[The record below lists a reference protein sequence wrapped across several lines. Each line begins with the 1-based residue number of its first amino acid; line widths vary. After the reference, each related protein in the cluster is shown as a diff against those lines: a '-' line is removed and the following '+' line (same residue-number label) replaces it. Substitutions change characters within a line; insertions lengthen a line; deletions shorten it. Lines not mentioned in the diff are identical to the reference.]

1 MQKFVWRLKLE
12 ADFSA
17 GSATEI
23 EVARIERAAWAD
35 PETLGL
41 SLSEGKR
48 LTAAIQ
54 TEMVRAQASIM
65 GERFRCCCCAHCGSG
80 LSSKGYRQVTFR
92 SLFGNVPLRVRRFV
106 SCRCRDALTEE
117 PRSLSALTLEGGM
130 APELADITAKFA
142 ALAPFAK
149 VADLLSELLPVGG
162 AVNAGT
168 VRNRTRR
175 VGERIARLSPAGAP
189 DARMRS

>member
-1 MQKFVWRLKLE
+1 
-12 ADFSA
+12 
-17 GSATEI
+17 
-23 EVARIERAAWAD
+23 
-35 PETLGL
+35 
-41 SLSEGKR
+41 
-48 LTAAIQ
+48 
-54 TEMVRAQASIM
+54 
-65 GERFRCCCCAHCGSG
+65 
-80 LSSKGYRQVTFR
+80 
-92 SLFGNVPLRVRRFV
+92 
-106 SCRCRDALTEE
+106 
-117 PRSLSALTLEGGM
+117 M

-168 VRNRTRR
+168 VRNRNRR